1 MRKLKSIFLALGA
14 TALLGACS
22 SDRDTYDGFDHSGK
36 NTVSF
41 ATNIMK
47 SNIATRATDT
57 DWTKNDAIGIYAINA
72 GGQLGDGAIF
82 DGKAN
87 IKHTTAVEIGRAH
100 V

>member
-1 MRKLKSIFLALGA
+1 MYILKDLLFIKYKEMRKLKSIFLALGA

-72 GGQLGDGAIF
+72 GGQLG
-82 DGKAN
+82 
-87 IKHTTAVEIGRAH
+87 EIGRAH